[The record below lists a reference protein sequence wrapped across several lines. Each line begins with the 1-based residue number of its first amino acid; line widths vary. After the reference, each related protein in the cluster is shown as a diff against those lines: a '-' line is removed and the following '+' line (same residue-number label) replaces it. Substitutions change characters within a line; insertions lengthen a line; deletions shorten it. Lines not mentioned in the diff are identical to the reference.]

1 MTLLRLMEDSLNGGP
16 VKGARGADPAQH
28 RASRGGGTAGRPR
41 VLRGPTL
48 RSAAAS
54 GFDASPNC
62 RLFSSPDSPPSFV
75 GAWRSPV
82 AHLLWEQGVGGSN
95 PLAPTSF
102 HPAASG
108 AAPSRPA
115 G

>member
-1 MTLLRLMEDSLNGGP
+1 MHE
-16 VKGARGADPAQH
+16 
-28 RASRGGGTAGRPR
+28 AGRCC

-48 RSAAAS
+48 RVADGY
-54 GFDASPNC
+54 GFDASPKR

-108 AAPSRPA
+108 AAPPQPA
-115 G
+115 GRHAARARAREQGGFRVAPVAQLDRATDF